1 MRVEPKTAR
10 IGRGSPLMQKPELLI
25 LRESNG
31 IPFVGK
37 CSMCSNVIFE
47 TGDPI
52 GVSIEHHAMLEKMF
66 RQHCREAHPEFT
78 TGTGN
83 D

>member
-1 MRVEPKTAR
+1 MGYHLWANAR
-10 IGRGSPLMQKPELLI
+10 L
-25 LRESNG
+25 
-31 IPFVGK
+31 
-37 CSMCSNVIFE
+37 CSNVIFE

-52 GVSIEHHAMLEKMF
+52 DVSIEHHAMLEKMF